1 MNTSTIMNTQ
11 QLAMAKRKL
20 DIDRRQLEIKKKL
33 LLTELERSK
42 VVAVNVENYELAISI
57 RDKISEMKLKL

>member
-11 QLAMAKRKL
+11 QLAMAKCKL
-20 DIDRRQLEIKKKL
+20 DIERRQLEIKKKL

>member
-11 QLAMAKRKL
+11 QLAMAKYKL

>member
-1 MNTSTIMNTQ
+1 MNTQ